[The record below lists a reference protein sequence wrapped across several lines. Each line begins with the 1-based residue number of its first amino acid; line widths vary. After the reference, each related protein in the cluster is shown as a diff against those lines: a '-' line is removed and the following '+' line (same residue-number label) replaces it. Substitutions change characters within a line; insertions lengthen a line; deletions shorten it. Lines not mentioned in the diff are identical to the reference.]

1 MKSGNR
7 QTRLNPA
14 FWVERAKKGTTS
26 RPNGFRDVFLA
37 RSGNS
42 STRSGEQARRRATLE
57 SELRRCR
64 AWTQVTQVGG
74 LHAHQDR
81 TAGLWR
87 ASCRSWRTRRSTSGC
102 SWTCVAR
109 RGGGK
114 KMARSRFTDIL
125 NAFISGGD
133 RRGEQRQSKEL
144 CDWLLERRPLIGRS
158 CVRRFHT
165 ADLCCA
171 IT

>member
-14 FWVERAKKGTTS
+14 IWVERAKKGTTS

-64 AWTQVTQVGG
+64 AWPQVTQVGG

-81 TAGLWR
+81 AAGLWR

-133 RRGEQRQSKEL
+133 RRGGITTRDEKMTTL
-144 CDWLLERRPLIGRS
+144 VLVLDYHHLKIWLMWSLWR
-158 CVRRFHT
+158 V
-165 ADLCCA
+165 A
-171 IT
+171 II